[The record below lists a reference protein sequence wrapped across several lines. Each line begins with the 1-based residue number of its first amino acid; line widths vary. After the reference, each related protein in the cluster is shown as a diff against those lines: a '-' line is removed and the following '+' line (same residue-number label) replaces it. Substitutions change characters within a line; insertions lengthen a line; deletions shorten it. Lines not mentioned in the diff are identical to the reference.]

1 MTLKISK
8 TLVGIILVLV
18 GGLYLL
24 SNFGMIPNGLMKNI
38 LRYWPVIIILW
49 AGYHLADAI
58 LEKTSTNR
66 KFNRV
71 YGSMSLI
78 IIGWVLLEN
87 RLNLLFDDSISLWSV
102 SAALFVIFVGIRI
115 IFFKSGEYEIQNEKD
130 FQGIKFNKGGFNAVG
145 DLRLGDQPWA
155 LEDSSHNIGV
165 GEIYVDITTAL
176 MKDGMTVLN
185 LSGWVGDIQVV
196 MPEDLAV
203 EISAAVRVGNID
215 IFGQEQECKK
225 NSTAKRSGVSNTLN
239 YRSEK
244 FDEAFKKLRMNVSLN
259 IGDISIRRCC

>member
-24 SNFGMIPNGLMKNI
+24 SNFGMIPNGLMNNI

-49 AGYHLADAI
+49 AGYHLTDAI

-87 RLNLLFDDSISLWSV
+87 RLNLLFDESISLWSV
-102 SAALFVIFVGIRI
+102 AAALFVIFVGIRI

-165 GEIYVDITTAL
+165 GEIYVDLTTAL
-176 MKDGMTVLN
+176 LKEGVTVFN
-185 LSGWVGDIQVV
+185 LSGWVGDIQVI

-203 EISAAVRVGNID
+203 EISATVRVGNID
-215 IFGQEQECKK
+215 IFGQEQEFK
-225 NSTAKRSGVSNTLN
+225 NKSMEKRSGVSNRLDFK
-239 YRSEK
+239 SDGFE
-244 FDEAFKKLRMNVSLN
+244 DAFKKIRMHVSLN